1 MPTAKVVD
9 YGVGNLF
16 SMSNALRKAGLGVE
30 IIEDP
35 TRLRGSEA
43 VVLPGVGNF
52 GAAAANLEPFREAL
66 EDVVDDGTPLLGS
79 CLGMQLLFE
88 SSEESPGT
96 GLGLLPGVV
105 KKFRKDLKTPHMGWN
120 TVEPMRDSPLLDVVE
135 PGSYFYFVH
144 SYYPEPADPYDTL
157 ASTDYGGE
165 FASIVGRGVVYG
177 AQFHPEKSGD
187 TGARLLANFA
197 GLVKR

>member
-1 MPTAKVVD
+1 MPRASVID

-30 IIEDP
+30 IVEEP
-35 TRLRGSEA
+35 TGLRGSEA
-43 VVLPGVGNF
+43 VVLPGVGAF

-66 EDVVDDGTPLLGS
+66 EEAVEGGTPLLGS

-88 SSEESPGT
+88 RSEESPGN
-96 GLGLLPGVV
+96 GLGLLPGEV
-105 KKFRKDLKTPHMGWN
+105 KRFVGEMKTPHMGWN
-120 TVEPMRDSPLLDVVE
+120 TVEPLRDSPLLEGVE

-144 SYYPEPADPYDTL
+144 SYYPEPSDPRDAL
-157 ASTDYGGE
+157 ASTCYGCE
-165 FASIVGRGVVYG
+165 FASIVERGTVYG
-177 AQFHPEKSGD
+177 TQFHPEKSGE

>member
-1 MPTAKVVD
+1 VTKAVVID

-30 IIEDP
+30 IVEEP
-35 TRLRGSEA
+35 TGLRGSEA
-43 VVLPGVGNF
+43 VVLPGVGAF
-52 GAAAANLEPFREAL
+52 GAAASNLEPFREAL
-66 EDVVDDGTPLLGS
+66 EEAVEDGAPLLGS

-88 SSEESPGT
+88 RSEESPGD
-96 GLGLLPGVV
+96 GLGLLPGEV
-105 KKFRKDLKTPHMGWN
+105 KRFTGNVKTPHMGWN
-120 TVEPMRDSPLLDVVE
+120 TVEPLRDSPLLEGVE

-144 SYYPEPADPYDTL
+144 SYYPEPADPRDTL
-157 ASTDYGGE
+157 ASTCYGGE
-165 FASIVGRGVVYG
+165 FASIVERGTVYG
-177 AQFHPEKSGD
+177 TQFHPEKSGK

>member
-1 MPTAKVVD
+1 VPEATVID

-30 IIEDP
+30 IVEEP
-35 TRLRGSEA
+35 TGLRGSEA
-43 VVLPGVGNF
+43 VVLPGVGAF

-66 EDVVDDGTPLLGS
+66 KEAVEDGTPLLGS

-88 SSEESPGT
+88 RSEESPGD
-96 GLGLLPGVV
+96 GLGLLPGEV
-105 KKFRKDLKTPHMGWN
+105 KRFTGDVKTPHMGWN
-120 TVEPMRDSPLLDVVE
+120 TVEPKRDSPLLEDVE

-144 SYYPEPADPYDTL
+144 SYYPEPADPRDTL
-157 ASTDYGGE
+157 ASTCYGGE
-165 FASIVGRGVVYG
+165 FASIVERGMVYG
-177 AQFHPEKSGD
+177 TQFHPEKSGK